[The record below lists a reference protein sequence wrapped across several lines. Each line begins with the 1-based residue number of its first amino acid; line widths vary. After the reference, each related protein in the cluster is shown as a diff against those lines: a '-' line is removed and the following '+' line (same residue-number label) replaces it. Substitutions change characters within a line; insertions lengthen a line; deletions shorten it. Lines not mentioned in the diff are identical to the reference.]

1 MKRNPEMYSAQSE
14 GSHISCFSSQVHPS
28 STTSCSIVQPGSLT
42 TLSFSFFMESIPSH
56 SQLCPICL
64 YSSCACLRE
73 WKTTDTQIAQSGE
86 TGKSTAEA
94 VGRLF
99 LSIPFSPW
107 NGTGMIYICS
117 GLFLKGLNPL
127 KFLSSQTSFVSS
139 HLFIFCLPSWSKSVG
154 SPWPTLLTCYTERGI
169 LRRQSR
175 EYNLQQSFVSL
186 GYTTMF
192 ILFWNV
198 HIPYNLMSP

>member
-1 MKRNPEMYSAQSE
+1 
-14 GSHISCFSSQVHPS
+14 
-28 STTSCSIVQPGSLT
+28 
-42 TLSFSFFMESIPSH
+42 MESIPSC

-64 YSSCACLRE
+64 YSSCVCLRG
-73 WKTTDTQIAQSGE
+73 WITTDTQTAQSGK
-86 TGKSTAEA
+86 TRKSTAEA

-107 NGTGMIYICS
+107 NGTGMTYICS

-127 KFLSSQTSFVSS
+127 KFSSSQTSFVSS
-139 HLFIFCLPSWSKSVG
+139 HLFIFCLLSWSKSVD
-154 SPWPTLLTCYTERGI
+154 SPWPTLLTCYTERRI

-175 EYNLQQSFVSL
+175 EYDLQQPFKSL
-186 GYTTMF
+186 GYTTAF

-198 HIPYNLMSP
+198 HIPYNLTSP